1 MPERA
6 PSQQNRKAFHDYF
19 ILESVEAGIALV
31 GCEVKSIRNGKAN
44 LQDSFGRVENDEV
57 FLYGMHISPYE
68 QGNRYN
74 PDPARIRKLLLN
86 RKEIAKLASR
96 VHEKGLTLVPVKL
109 YFKSGK
115 VKIQLAVAKGKNV
128 QDKRA
133 KLKEKEAN
141 RDIDRA
147 LRLRNKQ
154 TRKD

>member
-6 PSQQNRKAFHDYF
+6 PSLQNRKAFHDYF
-19 ILESVEAGIALV
+19 ILESTEAGIALV

-44 LQDSFGRVENDEV
+44 LQESFARVEEDEI

-74 PDPARIRKLLLN
+74 PDPTRKRKLLLN
-86 RKEIAKLASR
+86 RKEIERLGAR
-96 VHEKGLTLVPVKL
+96 VHEKGLSLVPVKL

-115 VKIQLAVAKGKNV
+115 VKIQLALAKGKNV
-128 QDKRA
+128 QDKRE

-141 RDIDRA
+141 HDIDRA
-147 LRLRNKQ
+147 LRRKQ
-154 TRKD
+154 R

>member
-6 PSQQNRKAFHDYF
+6 PSLQNRKAFHDYF
-19 ILESVEAGIALV
+19 ILESTEAGIALV

-44 LQDSFGRVENDEV
+44 LQESFARVEEDEI

-74 PDPARIRKLLLN
+74 PDPTRKRKLLLN
-86 RKEIAKLASR
+86 RKEIERLGAR
-96 VHEKGLTLVPVKL
+96 VHEKGLSLVPVKL

-115 VKIQLAVAKGKNV
+115 VKIQLALAKGKNV
-128 QDKRA
+128 QDKRE

-147 LRLRNKQ
+147 LRRKQ
-154 TRKD
+154 R

>member
-6 PSQQNRKAFHDYF
+6 PSLQNRKAHHDYF
-19 ILESVEAGIALV
+19 ILESVEAGIVLA

-44 LQDSFGRVENDEV
+44 LQESFGRVEKDEV

-74 PDPARIRKLLLN
+74 PDPTRIRKLLLN
-86 RKEIAKLASR
+86 RNEIERLSSR

-109 YFKSGK
+109 YFKGGK
-115 VKIQLAVAKGKNV
+115 VKIQLAVAKGKSV
-128 QDKRA
+128 GDKRE

-147 LRLRNKQ
+147 LKARRRL
-154 TRKD
+154 